1 MTPSERARRLRQTLQ
16 GNFRIDLFS
25 VVAERTFER
34 LIADAI
40 QAAERDA
47 VAALRPAP
55 SPSISPSAAA
65 GRPGARP
72 PSSP

>member
-25 VVAERTFER
+25 VIAERAFER

-40 QAAERDA
+40 RAAERDA
-47 VAALRPAP
+47 VAAA
-55 SPSISPSAAA
+55 ISPSAAA

-72 PSSP
+72 PSTP

>member
-34 LIADAI
+34 LIAEAI
-40 QAAERDA
+40 QAAEHDA
-47 VAALRPAP
+47 VAAVRRA
-55 SPSISPSAAA
+55 ISTSAAA
-65 GRPGARP
+65 ARPGARP
-72 PSSP
+72 PSTP

>member
-47 VAALRPAP
+47 VAAVRRSVSL
-55 SPSISPSAAA
+55 SGAAD
-65 GRPGARP
+65 RPGIRP